1 MSEPQVLPEFEY
13 DDLFVYAPSY
23 LLFERGD
30 LTEGK
35 AVGTAKEADL
45 VLLDKDRTM
54 HAILHPEKFAKERKG
69 GADTGRKK
77 LKAVQE
83 VVEPLLNK
91 FVRYYQRDQIDE
103 AELRKQVIATLKK
116 AWKEV
121 FIAGVRAS
129 GVPGQGSGKA
139 LVQLTTE
146 DQKWMKSAM
155 QHEMR
160 FANKMLDAIVNET
173 YKMPLPKRIHM
184 YVRTLESFYDSA
196 RVIGLPATVAIHWIV
211 PKHDGRVCDSCQ
223 YLSEQSPYSKRTLPT
238 VPRSG
243 LTQCLSNCRDRLL
256 VRVVDR
262 DAALA
267 LHESRPRRSTHI
279 SRLRRIRR
287 EGRRQVRKNLT

>member
-1 MSEPQVLPEFEY
+1 MSDPTLPEYEY

-23 LLFERGD
+23 LLWERGD

-54 HAILHPEKFAKERKG
+54 HAILNPQKFAKERKG

-77 LKAVQE
+77 LRAVQE
-83 VVEPLLNK
+83 IVEPLLNR
-91 FVRYYQRDQIDE
+91 FVRYYQRNQIDE
-103 AELRKQVIATLKK
+103 AELRKQITATLQK

-121 FIAGVRAS
+121 FVAGVRAS
-129 GVPGQGSGKA
+129 GIPGQGPSKA
-139 LVQLTTE
+139 LVSLTTE
-146 DQKWMKSAM
+146 DQKWMRSAM

-160 FANKMLDAIVNET
+160 FLNKMLDAIVNET

-196 RVIGLPATVAIHWIV
+196 RVIGLPATVSVHWIV
-211 PKHDGRVCDSCQ
+211 PKKDGRVCESCE
-223 YLSEQSPYSKRTLPT
+223 YLAANSPYSKRTLPT

-256 VRVVDR
+256 VRVVSQDE
-262 DAALA
+262 ALA
-267 LHESRPRRSTHI
+267 LHESSPARSTHI
-279 SRLRRIRR
+279 SRLRAIKRR
-287 EGRRQVRKNLT
+287 GRRKASQIRL